1 MDVGLSVFWR
11 FDLDNEINTRDVQS
25 TSSNISSYKH
35 TELFVLESLESDFTL
50 VLSDVSVHD
59 FNVLLDLL

>member
-1 MDVGLSVFWR
+1 MDVGLSVFWG